1 MAPSDTLIGGTGNDR
16 FNAKDG
22 VADRINGGAG
32 ADRSL
37 IDPRLDKLT
46 SVEKYNKK

>member
-1 MAPSDTLIGGTGNDR
+1 MLIGGTGNDW

-22 VADRINGGAG
+22 VADRGNGGAG
-32 ADRSL
+32 TDRVL
-37 IDPRLDKLT
+37 VDPRLDKLT